1 MMRGCRDDAT
11 TQKERSRTMIDDSR
25 GGRRRSL
32 LLRGAEAAGGILL
45 GGAMTLSAIAGAAA
59 QATPAAAMVA
69 SPTSGPCTT
78 PTPPML
84 PGATPMAE
92 AAMQAAATPMAETAA
107 TATSAETPAPLA
119 TPAEAST
126 AQDAIAAATN
136 IVHCFNAGDL
146 DAVIASVTPNLLQ
159 EQFGASDPA
168 AVKAAAQAALGNGPA
183 PQIAIVA
190 TGDVNTYEGGNVSLD
205 LIYTLGDH
213 QYVNARWF
221 MIPADRYL
229 ILDHEQLLLPHPEG
243 DSTIISYSIA
253 DDSTSVAFDQSTQIP
268 QAPVTMLHGI
278 NNGAKRHIFQV
289 VKLPEGA
296 ATPAP
301 GTTPQGEFIGR
312 ISLAPGEQQD
322 MALVGLAPGTYLL
335 YDTGVPGSMATLT
348 ITPPE
353 S

>member
-1 MMRGCRDDAT
+1 MM
-11 TQKERSRTMIDDSR
+11 
-25 GGRRRSL
+25 
-32 LLRGAEAAGGILL
+32 
-45 GGAMTLSAIAGAAA
+45 
-59 QATPAAAMVA
+59 ATPA
-69 SPTSGPCTT
+69 SGPCAA

-84 PGATPMAE
+84 PGASPMAE
-92 AAMQAAATPMAETAA
+92 TAEMQMAATPMAEGAA
-107 TATSAETPAPLA
+107 TAVPAETPAPLA

-136 IVHCFNAGDL
+136 IANCFNAGDL
-146 DAVIASVTPNLLQ
+146 DALIASVTPNLLQ

-168 AVKAAAQAALGNGPA
+168 AVKAAIAAALGGQPA
-183 PQIAIVA
+183 PKIAIVS
-190 TGDVNTYEGGNVSLD
+190 TGDANTYEGGNVSLD
-205 LIYTLGDH
+205 IVYMLGDH

-243 DSTIISYSIA
+243 DTTIISYSIA

-289 VKLPEGA
+289 VKLEEGA
-296 ATPAP
+296 GTPAA
-301 GTTPQGEFIGR
+301 GETPQGEFIGR

-322 MALVGLAPGTYLL
+322 MALVGLQPGTYLL

-348 ITPPE
+348 IAPPE